1 MKQTEKN
8 QRSRDCI
15 LRHAL
20 AEFAANGYAGA
31 SLNRICAQG
40 GISKGLL
47 YHYYAGKD
55 ALYLACV
62 EQMFREMAKCLRE
75 RMDPSEI
82 TIDGYFAV
90 RMDFFRQ
97 HPLYRRLFC
106 DVLMYPQTHLAQPIA
121 ACRADFDQYNNQALE
136 ALLQRETLAEGVS
149 MAMALEQFRA
159 FVNFFGIYL
168 REGPAGDVEEK
179 AAQLL
184 HTMLYGLIA
193 R

>member
-1 MKQTEKN
+1 MKQAEKN
-8 QRSRDCI
+8 QRSRNCI

-20 AEFAANGYAGA
+20 AEFAGNGYAGA
-31 SLNRICAQG
+31 SLNHICMQG
-40 GISKGLL
+40 GISKGML
-47 YHYYAGKD
+47 YHYYASKD
-55 ALYLACV
+55 ALYLSCV
-62 EQMFREMAKCLRE
+62 EQMFREMTNCLQE
-75 RMDPSEI
+75 RMDPTQI

-90 RMDFFRQ
+90 RMEFFQQ

-106 DVLMYPQTHLAQPIA
+106 DVLMYPQTHLAKSIA
-121 ACRADFDQYNNQALE
+121 DCRADFDQYNNQALE

-159 FVNFFGIYL
+159 FVNFLGIYL
-168 REGPAGDVEEK
+168 REGPSSDVEEK

-184 HTMLYGLIA
+184 RTMLYGLIA